1 MKKIGSYPINFF
13 RQHHGTITVSAALMM
28 PMLIGFFS
36 VAVDGARFNSERSR
50 LTDALNQSVYAVA
63 VMDNRNAT
71 AADKKSNVDLVGNY
85 LAYYFPSN
93 DIDINNA
100 SIEVNARSIYDD
112 KQVLQAVDYSVNT
125 SQIAHPI
132 FNSQQGGKVGF
143 QKDVTLRGNG
153 LSGSVR
159 RSTVSQ
165 SIPTDYAFVVDFS
178 SSMAQDSAE
187 RGLSREALLKKVVRT
202 LGQKV
207 FGLND
212 GSTIGLVPYSTGVTT
227 VLNKSNYVKVN
238 GSEFKNDG
246 SKEFGCTYAG
256 KMKDK
261 YNKINWD
268 FWYNKPSEG
277 MFSKK
282 YTSTK
287 AEKQAS
293 QASQNAISAFTKL
306 TDDNLESYYI
316 NIVAL
321 ANGYVDRSSRNRA
334 ATNWLVNKGYCYISS
349 SSKLI
354 CDADSKSSIH
364 NSDNTIELQKNLN
377 NYLDVSES
385 EADNY
390 GIINPTTMDIDGT
403 LAGDY
408 LFDEDNVRTFVAFQN
423 YEMFVSGYSSRFV
436 SVPFSQACYYAYGDG
451 DSDSQNN
458 AQYSHTSSFYLK
470 AGKVTKPSYY
480 LIDLTDDVGILSEF
494 DDMHPFGNTD
504 SLSGLLRSVPLLA
517 KGMNTRKIIFVI
529 TDGLDNQPAFRQ
541 KLMDEP
547 YNLCTVIK
555 DGLKKYP
562 ENTPTTDSD
571 IYYISLI
578 DTSDARKTVKE
589 WAKICVGDNHSFVAT
604 DMNSLL
610 EIIGNV
616 MFKNTIEYI
625 NPGE

>member
-1 MKKIGSYPINFF
+1 MKKIGLYPINFI
-13 RQHHGTITVSAALMM
+13 RQHQGAITVSAALMM

-71 AADKKSNVDLVGNY
+71 AADKKDNINLVGGY
-85 LAYYFPSN
+85 LSYYFPTN
-93 DIDINNA
+93 DVDINNA
-100 SIEVNARSIYDD
+100 SIEVNAKSIYDN
-112 KQVLQAVDYSVNT
+112 KNVLQAVDYSVNT

-132 FNSQQGGKVGF
+132 FNSSQGDSIGF

-178 SSMAQDSAE
+178 SSMTDSSAE
-187 RGLSREALLKKVVRT
+187 WGLSREELLKKVVRT

-207 FGLND
+207 FDLKD

-227 VLNKSNYVKVN
+227 VLNKSNYVT
-238 GSEFKNDG
+238 SS

-261 YNKINWD
+261 YNNINWD
-268 FWYNKPSEG
+268 FWYNKPN
-277 MFSKK
+277 SKTFARK
-282 YTSTK
+282 YS
-287 AEKQAS
+287 S
-293 QASQNAISAFTKL
+293 MSQNADTFTAL
-306 TDDNLESYYI
+306 TDDFLEKYYI

-321 ANGYVDRSSRNRA
+321 VNGLSDSNRSPV
-334 ATNWLVNKGYCYISS
+334 ATNWLVNKGYCSKSS
-349 SSKLI
+349 NDKLI

-364 NSDNTIELQKNLN
+364 NPDNAQELRENLN
-377 NYLDVSES
+377 NYLDVSRS
-385 EADNY
+385 EADYY
-390 GIINPTTMDIDGT
+390 GIINPTTMDVDGT
-403 LAGDY
+403 LSGDY

-423 YEMFVSGYSSRFV
+423 YSMKIDVFGGEYA
-436 SVPFSQACYYAYGDG
+436 SVPFSQACYYAYG
-451 DSDSQNN
+451 
-458 AQYSHTSSFYLK
+458 TSNGAYTHSENFYKK
-470 AGKVTKPSYY
+470 ADEVTKPSYY
-480 LIDLTDDVGILSEF
+480 LVDLTDNESVLDEF
-494 DDMHPFGNTD
+494 DDMHPYGNTD
-504 SLSGLLRSVPLLA
+504 SLSGLLRSVPMLA

-529 TDGLDNQPAFRQ
+529 TDGLDNKPDFRQ
-541 KLMDEP
+541 ELMARHG
-547 YNLCTVIK
+547 LCNVIK
-555 DGLKKYP
+555 EGLKKYP
-562 ENTPTTDSD
+562 DGTPTTDSD
-571 IYYISLI
+571 IYYISLVRN
-578 DTSDARKTVKE
+578 TSADE
-589 WAKICVGDNHSFVAT
+589 WADYCVGPENAFIAT
-604 DMNSLL
+604 NLDSLL